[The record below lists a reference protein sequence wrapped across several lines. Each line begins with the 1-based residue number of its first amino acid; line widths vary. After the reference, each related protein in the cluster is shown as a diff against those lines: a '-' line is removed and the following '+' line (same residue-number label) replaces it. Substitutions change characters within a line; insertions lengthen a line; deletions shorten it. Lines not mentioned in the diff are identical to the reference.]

1 MSMDTW
7 AGVAQAILEGFDRHY
22 ALFRQYSREGK
33 QCFERAD
40 WKRAAQASRQRIQGY
55 DQRVEET
62 VQRIRRTYPDAAT
75 NSELW
80 PRIKIVFIGKL
91 MNHMQAECA
100 ETFYNSVACRVLHRD
115 YYKGDYIFWRPAI
128 STQYLEGSSPTYRSY
143 YPGGDGLRRSLLE
156 ILTAFDLANPFENL
170 RRDAR
175 CLEQELLEQ
184 RSARWKAQPN
194 YQIQVLDSLFFRN
207 KGAHIVGRVINGESI
222 QPFVVPLLH
231 NERGE
236 VFADT
241 LLMRQKEVAILFS
254 FSRAYFLVDME
265 VPSAYVSFLL
275 SIMPR
280 KSVVDLYAMLGLQ
293 KQAKTIFY
301 RQLQHH
307 LRHSRDDFQV
317 APGVRGMVML
327 VFTLPSFQFV
337 FKLIK
342 DRFDPPKT
350 STREDVKEKYLLV
363 KHHDRAGRL
372 ADTLEYSNVA
382 IPLDRIEPSL
392 MDQLQREAAGSIE
405 IDGEMLVIRHIYIER
420 RMEPLDNFLGHARGA
435 ERKRIIDDYGQAIR
449 DLAGANIFPGDML
462 KKNFGVTRLGRVVFY
477 DYDEICYIT
486 ECQFRRVPP
495 PRDFDD
501 VMSDTP
507 WYSVQEHDVF
517 PETFGPFFFSAPDD
531 MAAFRKKHADLM
543 DPDWWK
549 TVKQNIETG
558 RQADIF
564 PYPERKRF
572 RNRDCR
578 PRPGRRH

>member
-1 MSMDTW
+1 MDTW
-7 AGVAQAILEGFDRHY
+7 SGVAQAILDGFNRHY
-22 ALFRQYSREGK
+22 SLFRQFSREGK
-33 QCFERAD
+33 ECFEHAD
-40 WKRAAQASRQRIQGY
+40 WVRAAQVNRERIQGY
-55 DQRVEET
+55 ERRVRET
-62 VQRIRRTYPDAAT
+62 VEKIHTTYPEAAEH
-75 NSELW
+75 SEIW
-80 PRIKIVFIGKL
+80 PRIKMVFIGKL

-115 YYKGDYIFWRPAI
+115 YYKSEYIFWRPAI
-128 STQYLEGSSPTYRSY
+128 STQYLEGSTPTYRSY
-143 YPGGDGLRRSLLE
+143 YPGNDGLRRSLLE
-156 ILTAFDLANPFENL
+156 ILTGFRLRNRFENL
-170 RRDAR
+170 RRDLR
-175 CLEQELLEQ
+175 CVEKELQ
-184 RSARWKAQPN
+184 SNRTGKWKEQPN

-207 KGAHIVGRVINGESI
+207 KGAHIVGRVINGETV
-222 QPFVVPLLH
+222 QPFVIPLLQ
-231 NERGE
+231 NDEGE

-241 LLMRQKEVAILFS
+241 LLMRQREVAILFS

-307 LRHSRDDFQV
+307 LSHSRDNFQV

-350 STREDVKEKYLLV
+350 SSREDVEQKYLLV
-363 KHHDRAGRL
+363 KYHDRAGRL

-382 IPLDRIEPSL
+382 IPLDRIDPAL
-392 MDQLQREAAGSIE
+392 LKQLQEEAASSVE
-405 IDGEMLVIRHIYIER
+405 IDSDMLVIRHIYIER
-420 RMEPLDNFLGHARGA
+420 RMEPLDNYLSHASKSDRTRVIR
-435 ERKRIIDDYGQAIR
+435 EYGNAIR

-486 ECQFRRVPP
+486 ECNFRKVPP
-495 PRDFDD
+495 ARDYDD
-501 VMSDTP
+501 MMSDTP
-507 WYSVQEHDVF
+507 WYSVEENDVF
-517 PETFGPFFFSAPDD
+517 PETFGPFFFADAKD
-531 MAAFRKKHADLM
+531 MELFKADHSDLM
-543 DPDWWK
+543 DASWWK
-549 TVKQNIETG
+549 QVKENILTG
-558 RQADIF
+558 KQQDIF
-564 PYPERKRF
+564 PYADKKRF

-578 PRPGRRH
+578 G

>member
-1 MSMDTW
+1 MDTW
-7 AGVAQAILEGFDRHY
+7 SGVAQAILDGFNRHY
-22 ALFRQYSREGK
+22 TLFRQYSREGK
-33 QCFERAD
+33 ECFEHAD
-40 WKRAAQASRQRIQGY
+40 WARANRVSRERIQGY
-55 DQRVEET
+55 ERRVLET
-62 VQRIRRTYPDAAT
+62 VEKIHAVYPEAAEH
-75 NSELW
+75 SEIW

-115 YYKGDYIFWRPAI
+115 YYKSEYIFWRPAI
-128 STQYLEGSSPTYRSY
+128 STQYLEGSTPTYRSY
-143 YPGGDGLRRSLLE
+143 YPGSDGLRRSLLE
-156 ILTAFDLANPFENL
+156 ILTGFGLANPYENL
-170 RRDAR
+170 RRDLR
-175 CLEQELLEQ
+175 CVERELLNNRAGKKWKEQ
-184 RSARWKAQPN
+184 PD

-207 KGAHIVGRVINGESI
+207 KGAYIVGRVINGETV
-222 QPFVVPLLH
+222 QPFVVPLLQ
-231 NERGE
+231 NESRR

-241 LLMRQKEVAILFS
+241 LLMRQREVAILFS
-254 FSRAYFLVDME
+254 FSRTYFLVDME

-307 LRHSRDDFQV
+307 LSHSRDNFQV

-350 STREDVKEKYLLV
+350 STRQDVKEKYLLV

-382 IPLDRIEPSL
+382 IPLDRIDPAL
-392 MDQLQREAAGSIE
+392 MKQLEEEAASSIE
-405 IDGEMLVIRHIYIER
+405 IDAGMLVIRHIYIER
-420 RMEPLDNFLGHARGA
+420 RMEPLDNFLAHATA
-435 ERKRIIDDYGQAIR
+435 NERKHAIREYGNAIR

-486 ECQFRRVPP
+486 ECNFRKVPP
-495 PRDFDD
+495 ARDYDD
-501 VMSDTP
+501 MMSDTP
-507 WYSVQEHDVF
+507 WYSVEEHDVF
-517 PETFGPFFFSAPDD
+517 PETFGPFFFTDADD
-531 MAAFRKKHADLM
+531 MACFRKDHAKLM
-543 DPDWWK
+543 DPTWWK
-549 TVKQNIETG
+549 QVKQNILTG
-558 RQADIF
+558 EQQDIF
-564 PYPERKRF
+564 PYPEKKRF
-572 RNRDCR
+572 RNRKNCR
-578 PRPGRRH
+578 D

>member
-7 AGVAQAILEGFDRHY
+7 AGVAQALLEGFNRHY
-22 ALFRQYSREGK
+22 SLFRQYSREGK

-40 WKRAAQASRQRIQGY
+40 WRRAAQVSRERIQGY
-55 DQRVEET
+55 EQRVRET
-62 VQRIRRTYPDAAT
+62 VELIHRRYPEAGERSD
-75 NSELW
+75 LW

-91 MNHMQAECA
+91 IDHLQAECA

-115 YYKGDYIFWRPAI
+115 YYKSEYIFWRPAI
-128 STQYLEGSSPTYRSY
+128 STEYLEGGSPTYQSY
-143 YPGGDGLRRSLLE
+143 YPGRQGLRRCLLE
-156 ILTAFDLANPFENL
+156 ILTRYGLANRFENL
-170 RRDAR
+170 RRDVR
-175 CLEQELLEQ
+175 CLERELLQSRGDGWQE
-184 RSARWKAQPN
+184 QPN
-194 YQIQVLDSLFFRN
+194 HQLQVLESLFFRN
-207 KGAHIVGRVINGESI
+207 KGAHVVGRLINGERVK
-222 QPFVVPLLH
+222 PFVIPLLQ

-241 LLMRQKEVAILFS
+241 LLQQQKEVGILFS
-254 FSRAYFLVDME
+254 FTRAYFLVDME
-265 VPSAYVSFLL
+265 VPSAYVAFLL

-293 KQAKTIFY
+293 KQAKTLFY
-301 RQLQHH
+301 RQMQHH
-307 LRHSRDDFQV
+307 LTHSRDNFQV

-350 STREDVKEKYLLV
+350 ASRQDVKDKYLLV
-363 KHHDRAGRL
+363 KYHDRAGRL

-382 IPLDRIEPSL
+382 IPVARIDPAL
-392 MDQLQREAAGSIE
+392 LQQLQQEAASSIE
-405 IDGEMLVIRHIYIER
+405 IDGDMLVISHIYIER
-420 RMEPLDNFLGHARGA
+420 RMEPLDNYLARVRGD
-435 ERKRIIDDYGQAIR
+435 ERSRVIREYGNSIR

-486 ECQFRRVPP
+486 ECNFRKVPP

-507 WYSVQEHDVF
+507 YYSVQEHDVF
-517 PETFGPFFFSAPDD
+517 PETFGPFFFADADD
-531 MAAFRKKHADLM
+531 MSEFRQHHAELM
-543 DPDWWK
+543 TADWWRQ
-549 TVKQNIETG
+549 VKEDIDTG
-558 RQADIF
+558 KRADIF
-564 PYPERKRF
+564 AYPDYKRF
-572 RNRDCR
+572 CNRDCR
-578 PRPGRRH
+578 G

>member
-1 MSMDTW
+1 MDTW
-7 AGVAQAILEGFDRHY
+7 SGVAQAILDGFNRHY
-22 ALFRQYSREGK
+22 SLFRQFSREGK
-33 QCFERAD
+33 ECFEHAD
-40 WKRAAQASRQRIQGY
+40 WVRAAQVNRERIQGY
-55 DQRVEET
+55 ERRVRET
-62 VQRIRRTYPDAAT
+62 VEKIHTAYPEAAAH
-75 NSELW
+75 SEIW

-115 YYKGDYIFWRPAI
+115 YYKSEYIFWRPAI
-128 STQYLEGSSPTYRSY
+128 STQYLEGSTPTYRSY
-143 YPGGDGLRRSLLE
+143 YPGNDGLRRSLLE
-156 ILTAFDLANPFENL
+156 ILTGFRLRNRFENL
-170 RRDAR
+170 RRDLR
-175 CLEQELLEQ
+175 CVEKELQ
-184 RSARWKAQPN
+184 SNRTGKWKEQPN

-207 KGAHIVGRVINGESI
+207 KGAHIVGRVINGETV
-222 QPFVVPLLH
+222 QPFVIPLLQ
-231 NERGE
+231 NDKGE
-236 VFADT
+236 VSADT
-241 LLMRQKEVAILFS
+241 LLMRQREVAILFS

-307 LRHSRDDFQV
+307 LSHSRDNFQV

-350 STREDVKEKYLLV
+350 SSRGDVEQKYLLV
-363 KHHDRAGRL
+363 KYHDRAGRL

-382 IPLDRIEPSL
+382 IPLDRIDPAL
-392 MDQLQREAAGSIE
+392 LKQLQEEAASSVE
-405 IDGEMLVIRHIYIER
+405 IDGDMLVIRHIYIER
-420 RMEPLDNFLGHARGA
+420 RMEPLDNYLSHASKSDRSRVIR
-435 ERKRIIDDYGQAIR
+435 EYGNAIR

-486 ECQFRRVPP
+486 ECNFRKVPP
-495 PRDFDD
+495 ARDYDD
-501 VMSDTP
+501 MMSDTP
-507 WYSVQEHDVF
+507 WYSVEENDVF
-517 PETFGPFFFSAPDD
+517 PETFGPFFFADAKD
-531 MAAFRKKHADLM
+531 MELFKADHSDLM
-543 DPDWWK
+543 DASWWK
-549 TVKQNIETG
+549 QVKENILTG
-558 RQADIF
+558 KQQDIF
-564 PYPERKRF
+564 PYADKKRF

-578 PRPGRRH
+578 G